1 MRNDWPPNAPG
12 APLFATTA
20 WSYPF
25 GSEGMLPGT
34 ALFQLGG
41 ATGCP
46 LTDPVWKA
54 VASKSVAT
62 VSAAATPHTSEA
74 QLTNVASKTTIA
86 ARGAGRV
93 TLREWR
99 TATPSLGERDAAGP
113 ESRAHP
119 NLNSISRRLSIV
131 DRRLAPGSARSSNP
145 QRRRRLRLCATCA
158 QGRGLRSSV
167 RTVKGKPRSERRSDG
182 EPPIP
187 LWKVQVQTHIGQ
199 RPVPERAAVELPG
212 APRRGAEPIREHYH
226 ARLRGVVAFGRCSF
240 RLNGSS
246 DPGHLAVHCAG

>member
-62 VSAAATPHTSEA
+62 VSAAATPHTSQA

-99 TATPSLGERDAAGP
+99 TATPSLGTVTRLDQKAVRTLTSTRFPPPAGRRAPHGPWKRPFIESKNDVADCACAPHARKAALPAPLGPDVHKGSSGP
-113 ESRAHP
+113 EG
-119 NLNSISRRLSIV
+119 V
-131 DRRLAPGSARSSNP
+131 
-145 QRRRRLRLCATCA
+145 RRRTAHTALEGPSADPHRAA
-158 QGRGLRSSV
+158 SGA
-167 RTVKGKPRSERRSDG
+167 
-182 EPPIP
+182 
-187 LWKVQVQTHIGQ
+187 
-199 RPVPERAAVELPG
+199 ERAAVELPG
-212 APRRGAEPIREHYH
+212 AEELSRSLSGTAHGSEEPWPSGAVP
-226 ARLRGVVAFGRCSF
+226 L
-240 RLNGSS
+240 
-246 DPGHLAVHCAG
+246 